1 MNSAL
6 NNFPFL
12 VRPMAHVFSVA
23 KPVDIGWIQRY
34 QMKDTDTLFSQAIL
48 IQILIEWF
56 GHSDP
61 AKLSDF

>member
-1 MNSAL
+1 
-6 NNFPFL
+6 
-12 VRPMAHVFSVA
+12 MAHVFSVA

-61 AKLSDF
+61 AKFGDF